1 MDINPAYSCL
11 LGRPWIHSAGVVPST
26 LHQKLKFVVGGQLII
41 VFGEE
46 DKLVSCPSATPYV
59 EVVEESLETTFQTL
73 KVVDN
78 AYVESFLIQPRMSN
92 ASMMVARIMLR
103 DRYEPKMGL
112 GRNGD
117 GMVTLLEVAEN
128 RGRFGLG
135 YKPTNIDKRRIALE
149 RKEKCLACLQGH
161 EPRVERVP
169 IFHISKSFRSA
180 RWMYAGQVAMLK
192 EEVSDD
198 MPNWV

>member
-1 MDINPAYSCL
+1 MTL
-11 LGRPWIHSAGVVPST
+11 LSKELG
-26 LHQKLKFVVGGQLII
+26 LKIVIMMNII
-41 VFGEE
+41 VSIEQ
-46 DKLVSCPSATPYV
+46 
-59 EVVEESLETTFQTL
+59 VV
-73 KVVDN
+73 V
-78 AYVESFLIQPRMSN
+78 M
-92 ASMMVARIMLR
+92 
-103 DRYEPKMGL
+103 
-112 GRNGD
+112 
-117 GMVTLLEVAEN
+117 EVAEN